1 MEERDLPYRPIPL
14 PQKTKVSP
22 LGRDEEGT
30 GFRRR
35 SDGNRNIFLM
45 FSSLTERNITA
56 QRQNGGGGEV
66 IPSMQG
72 CKRSP
77 PSVVSSLRMM
87 VSMASLARSRSVFR
101 SMYSACKQTD
111 HHQQPPSAN
120 PSPPPSQS
128 VGDRQ
133 TKGPGSGGEAKRRR
147 GEGAKV
153 GRIRRRGQK
162 RTSELALEYI
172 ISSALRTTK
181 GSFSCHSLFLRVSG
195 LCTSFATLIEIRETK

>member
-101 SMYSACKQTD
+101 SMYSACKQTHRRR
-111 HHQQPPSAN
+111 HHLSH
-120 PSPPPSQS
+120 
-128 VGDRQ
+128 R
-133 TKGPGSGGEAKRRR
+133 TKRGAGQRKRGEETR
-147 GEGAKV
+147 GEG
-153 GRIRRRGQK
+153 
-162 RTSELALEYI
+162 
-172 ISSALRTTK
+172 
-181 GSFSCHSLFLRVSG
+181 
-195 LCTSFATLIEIRETK
+195 